1 MRSIVIIPVRMAARR
16 LPGKPLADIGGIPM
30 VVRVL
35 LQAQAAEVGDVAV
48 ACCDQEVADAVTA
61 AGGRI
66 VMTSAEHVS
75 GSDRV
80 WEALGEL
87 DPGGRCDVA
96 INLQGDLPDISP
108 AVVRQ
113 VLAPL
118 DEDAVDIGTLV
129 APLGPGELEN
139 RAVVK
144 AHLATPEPGPTATIV
159 TFSRTVAGPDPRLR
173 HHVGIYAW
181 RRRSLGRFVSLPPSE
196 REQSLRLEQM
206 RALDNGMRIDCGL
219 VDAAPAGVDTP
230 ADLDFARR
238 RIGA

>member
-1 MRSIVIIPVRMAARR
+1 MRPIVIIPARMAARR

-96 INLQGDLPDISP
+96 INLQGDLPDIPP

-159 TFSRTVAGPDPRLR
+159 TFSPHRSRAGSAPSPSRRDLRLAAPVARSVRIAAAKQARAVAQARTDAGAGQRHADRLR
-173 HHVGIYAW
+173 
-181 RRRSLGRFVSLPPSE
+181 LG
-196 REQSLRLEQM
+196 
-206 RALDNGMRIDCGL
+206 
-219 VDAAPAGVDTP
+219 
-230 ADLDFARR
+230 
-238 RIGA
+238 